1 MRDGSAMSVACPV
14 NRSETRQA
22 YEQCGGLSIAGFRA
36 HCSQCGSQCES
47 GRTVSDDGKTW
58 EATASKE
65 FAVIQGAMLTLLGL
79 IIAFSFSMAVSRYDL
94 RESYEEAGANAIRT
108 EYVRAA
114 LSR

>member
-1 MRDGSAMSVACPV
+1 
-14 NRSETRQA
+14 
-22 YEQCGGLSIAGFRA
+22 
-36 HCSQCGSQCES
+36 
-47 GRTVSDDGKTW
+47 
-58 EATASKE
+58 
-65 FAVIQGAMLTLLGL
+65 MLTLLGL